1 MRLLPALIHFVK
13 YTSSIYKIDESH
25 AIGHAMDVLHYSQAI
40 VESSLRK
47 YPYLREQEPVIYTSA
62 IIHDM
67 VDKKY
72 REPKEALTAIN
83 TYLCHR
89 LKPVEIES
97 IKHIISTMSYSY
109 VKKEGFPM
117 LGKYQMAYH
126 VVREADLLAAYD
138 FDRAV
143 IYQMHHSSSDF
154 TSSFEN
160 SKELFEN
167 RMFKHEEDGL
177 FITDYSKEKSKELT
191 INAHAQIASWKKIID
206 SYEKY
211 V

>member
-40 VESSLRK
+40 VESSLRN
-47 YPYLREQEPVIYTSA
+47 YPQLREQEPIIYTSA

-72 REPKEALTAIN
+72 RDPKEALSVIN
-83 TYLCHR
+83 SYLCHR
-89 LKPVEIES
+89 LKPIEIET

-109 VKKEGFPM
+109 VKRDGFPI

-138 FDRAV
+138 FDRAI
-143 IYQMHHSSSDF
+143 IYNMHHSSSDF
-154 TSSFEN
+154 IGSFEN

-167 RMFKHEEDGL
+167 RMFTPL
-177 FITDYSKEKSKELT
+177 
-191 INAHAQIASWKKIID
+191 KI
-206 SYEKY
+206 
-211 V
+211 